1 MSNTC
6 CVRVLAALALS
17 GALACLS
24 ARASEGPAR
33 DGTTI
38 PVTNCDDAG
47 AGSLRDAV
55 ANAPDGALIDL
66 SAVPC
71 ADRTI
76 RLTSGELVLDDR
88 DLTIGSIEAAS
99 PDGVV
104 IPYVVI
110 DAGAA
115 SRAITQNGT
124 GTLSLD
130 GLELRNGRSEHPGG
144 CVYANGN
151 VRISNS
157 LIDACVVDATAFGES
172 VGGGLYVA
180 GSLTL
185 VESRIIGNSAAGD
198 SLVEGGGVA
207 VSGAFE
213 MYSSTIEGNSAI
225 AASVFGDGG
234 GVYALSDVLID
245 SSTISG
251 NTSDGAGG
259 AAFIGNE
266 GAASL
271 AIQNSTISG
280 NQGGSV
286 GGIFALQAPI
296 TIASSTI
303 AFNTA
308 TLDTGTGGLAVYNT
322 STLESTIVAN
332 NIGLDVAQQC
342 LSPPC
347 GLSIDGANDLIM
359 TANLPVPVDTLSDDP
374 ALLPL
379 ANNGGVTATHALP
392 TASAAIDHGNA
403 VGSGGG
409 GLSVDQRGYPRDVGA
424 APDIGA
430 FERGI
435 TPDWIFVDGFDC
447 LVRGGHSAE
456 VCP

>member
-1 MSNTC
+1 MSKTVC
-6 CVRVLAALALS
+6 IRVLGAVALAS
-17 GALACLS
+17 ALASTS
-24 ARASEGPAR
+24 ARAAERPG
-33 DGTTI
+33 GTTI
-38 PVTNCDDAG
+38 AVTSCDDAG
-47 AGSLRDAV
+47 AGTLRDAV
-55 ANAPDGALIDL
+55 ANAPDGASIDL
-66 SAVPC
+66 SNVPC

-88 DLTIGSIEAAS
+88 DLAIGSLEAAY

-104 IPYVVI
+104 IPYVII

-115 SRAITQNGT
+115 SRVITQNGT

-130 GLELRNGRSEHPGG
+130 GLELRNGHSEHPGG

-151 VRISNS
+151 VWISNS

-172 VGGGLYVA
+172 IGGGLYVA

-185 VESRIIGNSAAGD
+185 LESKIIGNTAAGD
-198 SLVEGGGVA
+198 SAVQGGGVA

-225 AASVFGDGG
+225 AATVFGDGG
-234 GVYALSDVLID
+234 GIYALSDVFID

-286 GGIFALQAPI
+286 GGLFALQAPI

-308 TLDTGTGGLAVYNT
+308 TVDGGTGGVAIYNPGIFQ
-322 STLESTIVAN
+322 STIVAN
-332 NIGLDVAQQC
+332 NTGLDVAQQC
-342 LSPPC
+342 FSPPC

-359 TANLPVPVDTLSDDP
+359 TANLPVPADTLSDDP

-379 ANNGGVTATHALP
+379 ANNGGVTETHALP
-392 TASAAIDHGNA
+392 TTSVAIDHGNA
-403 VGSGGG
+403 VGSSRGA
-409 GLSVDQRGYPRDVGA
+409 LLVDQRGYPRDVGA

-435 TPDWIFVDGFDC
+435 TPDVIFIDGFDC
-447 LVRGGHSAE
+447 LVREHARSPE